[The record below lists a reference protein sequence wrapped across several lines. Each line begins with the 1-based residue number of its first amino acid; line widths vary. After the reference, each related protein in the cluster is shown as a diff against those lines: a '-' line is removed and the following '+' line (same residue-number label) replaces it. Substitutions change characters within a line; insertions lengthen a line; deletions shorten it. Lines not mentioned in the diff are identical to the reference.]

1 MIQGSRLDH
10 LQLAS
15 CNLHTTYTRTFI
27 PQPWIGFCKRPQ
39 AIDPTTTRMPN
50 TEFRLNHNAWVL
62 LSADS
67 GYSMCNDL
75 SRFTSLRAIK
85 PLQTSDVSRRLK
97 FAYAIGDV
105 KLKIKTIGDETGE
118 LVLRGVLYVPDLVY
132 NIITGSAII
141 GIGAP
146 FEEGAIETTQGGQM
160 VSDRDKVQR
169 ILFPS
174 SQERSSGLSYLQ
186 LADEY
191 SALWPEDTPTEGRPL
206 LLSLTVSARG
216 NPVFKGA
223 TFLRQDELGITT
235 MLNGGGLS
243 DAWRR
248 NGALSPVSPSSEKD
262 MFGTAALVNQLWNKH
277 AALEAEVASLREK
290 VDGMKK

>member
-1 MIQGSRLDH
+1 
-10 LQLAS
+10 
-15 CNLHTTYTRTFI
+15 
-27 PQPWIGFCKRPQ
+27 
-39 AIDPTTTRMPN
+39 MPN
-50 TEFRLNHNAWVL
+50 TEFRLNHKAWVL

-105 KLKIKTIGDETGE
+105 RLKIKTVGDETGE
-118 LVLRGVLYVPDLVY
+118 LALRGVLYVPDLVY
-132 NIITGSAII
+132 NIITGSSLV

-146 FEEGAIETTQGGQM
+146 FEEGAIDTTHGGQM
-160 VSDRDKVQR
+160 ISDRDKTPRV
-169 ILFPS
+169 LFPS
-174 SQERSSGLSYLQ
+174 SQDKSSGLSYLQ

-206 LLSLTVSARG
+206 LLSLTVSAKG

-223 TFLRQDELGITT
+223 TFLRHDELAMTT
-235 MLNGGGLS
+235 SANGSNAS
-243 DAWRR
+243 D
-248 NGALSPVSPSSEKD
+248 GTLSPTTEKEK
-262 MFGTAALVNQLWNKH
+262 FGTAALVHQLWNKH
-277 AALEAEVASLREK
+277 AALESEVANLRERVEK
-290 VDGMKK
+290 AGLEQ

>member
-1 MIQGSRLDH
+1 
-10 LQLAS
+10 
-15 CNLHTTYTRTFI
+15 
-27 PQPWIGFCKRPQ
+27 
-39 AIDPTTTRMPN
+39 MPN

-75 SRFTSLRAIK
+75 SRFTNLRAIK

-105 KLKIKTIGDETGE
+105 RLRIQTVGEGTGE
-118 LVLRGVLYVPDLVY
+118 LALRGVLYVPDLVY
-132 NIITGSAII
+132 NIITGSSLI
-141 GIGAP
+141 GIGSP
-146 FEEGAIETTQGGQM
+146 FEEGAIDTTNGGQM
-160 VSDRDKVQR
+160 VSDKEKNPR

-174 SQERSSGLSYLQ
+174 SQEKSSGLSYLQ
-186 LADEY
+186 LSDEY

-223 TFLRQDELGITT
+223 TFLRHDELAVTT
-235 MLNGGGLS
+235 NGSNAS
-243 DAWRR
+243 D
-248 NGALSPVSPSSEKD
+248 GTLSPTNEKEK
-262 MFGTAALVNQLWNKH
+262 FGTAALVHQLWNKH
-277 AALEAEVASLREK
+277 ATLESEVASLREK
-290 VDGMKK
+290 VEKAGLDK

>member
-1 MIQGSRLDH
+1 
-10 LQLAS
+10 
-15 CNLHTTYTRTFI
+15 
-27 PQPWIGFCKRPQ
+27 
-39 AIDPTTTRMPN
+39 MPN

-75 SRFTSLRAIK
+75 SRFTNLRAIK

-105 KLKIKTIGDETGE
+105 RLRIQTVGEGTGE
-118 LVLRGVLYVPDLVY
+118 LALRGVLYVPDLVY
-132 NIITGSAII
+132 NIITGSSLI
-141 GIGAP
+141 GIGSP
-146 FEEGAIETTQGGQM
+146 FEEGAIDTTNGGQM
-160 VSDRDKVQR
+160 VSDKEKNPR

-174 SQERSSGLSYLQ
+174 SQEKSSGLSYLQ
-186 LADEY
+186 LSDEY

-223 TFLRQDELGITT
+223 TFLRHDELAVTT
-235 MLNGGGLS
+235 NGSNAS
-243 DAWRR
+243 D
-248 NGALSPVSPSSEKD
+248 GTLSPTNEKEK
-262 MFGTAALVNQLWNKH
+262 FGTAALVHQLWNKH
-277 AALEAEVASLREK
+277 ASLESEVASLREK
-290 VDGMKK
+290 VEKAGLDK

>member
-1 MIQGSRLDH
+1 
-10 LQLAS
+10 
-15 CNLHTTYTRTFI
+15 
-27 PQPWIGFCKRPQ
+27 
-39 AIDPTTTRMPN
+39 MPN

-75 SRFTSLRAIK
+75 SRFTNLRAIK

-105 KLKIKTIGDETGE
+105 RLRIQTVGEGTGE
-118 LVLRGVLYVPDLVY
+118 LALRGVLYVPDLVY
-132 NIITGSAII
+132 NIITGSSLI
-141 GIGAP
+141 GIGSP
-146 FEEGAIETTQGGQM
+146 FEEGAIDTTNGGQM
-160 VSDRDKVQR
+160 VSDKEKNPR

-174 SQERSSGLSYLQ
+174 SQEKSSGLSYLQ
-186 LADEY
+186 LSDEY

-223 TFLRQDELGITT
+223 TFLRHDELAVTT
-235 MLNGGGLS
+235 NGSNAS
-243 DAWRR
+243 D
-248 NGALSPVSPSSEKD
+248 GTLSPTNEKEK
-262 MFGTAALVNQLWNKH
+262 FGTAALVHQLWNKH
-277 AALEAEVASLREK
+277 ATLESEVACLREK
-290 VDGMKK
+290 VEKAGLDK

>member
-1 MIQGSRLDH
+1 
-10 LQLAS
+10 
-15 CNLHTTYTRTFI
+15 
-27 PQPWIGFCKRPQ
+27 
-39 AIDPTTTRMPN
+39 MPN
-50 TEFRLNHNAWVL
+50 TDFRLNHNAWVL

-75 SRFTSLRAIK
+75 SRFTSLRAIR

-105 KLKIKTIGDETGE
+105 KLRIATINGETGD
-118 LVLRGVLYVPDLVY
+118 LVLRGVLYTPDLVY
-132 NIITGSAII
+132 NLLTGSSII

-146 FEEGAIETTQGGQM
+146 FEEGAIDTKEGGLM
-160 VSDRDKVQR
+160 VSDRDKNDR
-169 ILFPS
+169 ILFPA
-174 SQERSSGLSYLQ
+174 SQERSSGLPYLQ

-216 NPVFKGA
+216 NPVFQGA
-223 TFLRQDELGITT
+223 TFLRQDELGITIPVV
-235 MLNGGGLS
+235 NGGSVMSPPSAGPGG
-243 DAWRR
+243 DPWRR
-248 NGALSPVSPSSEKD
+248 NGALSPVASPSASNDKD

-290 VDGMKK
+290 VENAGLNK

>member
-1 MIQGSRLDH
+1 
-10 LQLAS
+10 
-15 CNLHTTYTRTFI
+15 
-27 PQPWIGFCKRPQ
+27 
-39 AIDPTTTRMPN
+39 MPN
-50 TEFRLNHNAWVL
+50 TDFRLNHNAWVL

-105 KLKIKTIGDETGE
+105 KLRIRTIGDETGD
-118 LVLRGVLYVPDLVY
+118 LVLRGVLYTPDLVY
-132 NIITGSAII
+132 NLLTGSSII

-146 FEEGAIETTQGGQM
+146 FEEGAIDTKEGGLM
-160 VSDRDKVQR
+160 VSDRDKTER
-169 ILFPS
+169 ILFPA
-174 SQERSSGLSYLQ
+174 SQERSSGLPYLQ

-191 SALWPEDTPTEGRPL
+191 SALWPEDTPTDGRPL

-216 NPVFKGA
+216 NPVFQGA
-223 TFLRQDELGITT
+223 TFLRQDELGITIPVV
-235 MLNGGGLS
+235 NGGGPPVPVVGG
-243 DAWRR
+243 DPWRR
-248 NGALSPVSPSSEKD
+248 MGALSPVASPSTSTEKD

-277 AALEAEVASLREK
+277 QALEAEVASLREK
-290 VDGMKK
+290 VESAGLAK